1 MTESTPVSAAPDPG
15 AVLRVARFFHDPRGS
30 MRALLQ
36 SSPREARLLAYIVI
50 ASAILLLERIAR
62 VLAEAGPDT
71 NIAARVMEQ
80 TVSLIF
86 FLPLLYYALAAL
98 GTGVVRMMGG
108 PKSWY
113 LSRAALFWAA
123 LVSAPV
129 ILLSGMAAIAAGPDG
144 WMPDV
149 LRQIGP
155 FFFAWAIA
163 CCYAEAFAFSSIAK
177 VLGVIVVI
185 ALVPFGLVWALT
197 AT

>member
-1 MTESTPVSAAPDPG
+1 
-15 AVLRVARFFHDPRGS
+15 
-30 MRALLQ
+30 MRALLE
-36 SSPREARLLAYIVI
+36 SNPREARLLAYIVI

-71 NIAARVMEQ
+71 NLSARVMEQ

-86 FLPLLYYALAAL
+86 FLPLVYYALAAL
-98 GTGVVRMMGG
+98 GTGIVRIAGG
-108 PKSWY
+108 QKSWF
-113 LSRAALFWAA
+113 LSRAAFFWAA

-129 ILLSGMAAIAAGPDG
+129 ILMSGLAAIAAGPSG
-144 WMPDV
+144 WVPEV

-177 VLGVIVVI
+177 VLGVIVLI
-185 ALVPFGLVWALT
+185 ALVPLGLVWALA